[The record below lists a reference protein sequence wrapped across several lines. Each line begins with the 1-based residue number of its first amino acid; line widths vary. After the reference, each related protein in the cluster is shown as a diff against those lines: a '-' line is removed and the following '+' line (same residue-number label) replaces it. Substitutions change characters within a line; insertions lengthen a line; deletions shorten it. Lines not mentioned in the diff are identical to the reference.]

1 MASPKK
7 RYDIC
12 AGRPYGDDKKHW
24 INVGRL
30 TEWDDGGLSIEL
42 HTVPVG
48 AWFDG
53 RLSVFEQ
60 KDREQ
65 GGTSSSGGRGGA
77 PNRQRPARAVE
88 SSRDDAPLDDDIPF
102 VTNRSQF

>member
-1 MASPKK
+1 MSNPKK

-24 INVGRL
+24 LNVGRL

-42 HTVPVG
+42 HTVPTG
-48 AWFDG
+48 NWFDG

-60 KDREQ
+60 KEKDQQ
-65 GGTSSSGGRGGA
+65 GGGRA
-77 PNRQRPARAVE
+77 ARPQR
-88 SSRDDAPLDDDIPF
+88 SQRDDVDENPPF
-102 VTNRSQF
+102 

>member
-1 MASPKK
+1 MSSPKK

-42 HTVPVG
+42 HSVPTG
-48 AWFDG
+48 NWFDG

-60 KDREQ
+60 KPREGEPQ
-65 GGTSSSGGRGGA
+65 QTRQQQ
-77 PNRQRPARAVE
+77 QRPQRSSQPPTARQTFQE
-88 SSRDDAPLDDDIPF
+88 FEDDDIPL
-102 VTNRSQF
+102 

>member
-1 MASPKK
+1 MSSPKK

-24 INVGRL
+24 IQVGRL

-48 AWFDG
+48 SWFDG
-53 RLSVFEQ
+53 KLSVFEQ
-60 KDREQ
+60 KEREQ
-65 GGTSSSGGRGGA
+65 AQQRR
-77 PNRQRPARAVE
+77 PQRQAAQ
-88 SSRDDAPLDDDIPF
+88 DDFGDDLPPF
-102 VTNRSQF
+102 

>member
-24 INVGRL
+24 LNVGRL

-42 HTVPVG
+42 HTVPTG
-48 AWFDG
+48 NWFDG

-60 KDREQ
+60 KEKEQQ
-65 GGTSSSGGRGGA
+65 GGG
-77 PNRQRPARAVE
+77 NRSQRPQR
-88 SSRDDAPLDDDIPF
+88 SAPSEDSGFDIPF
-102 VTNRSQF
+102 

>member
-1 MASPKK
+1 MANPKK

-24 INVGRL
+24 MQVGRL

-42 HTVPVG
+42 HTVPTG
-48 AWFDG
+48 NWFDG

-60 KDREQ
+60 KPREGERQ
-65 GGTSSSGGRGGA
+65 QTGRQDSRPQRQA
-77 PNRQRPARAVE
+77 PQRRAPA
-88 SSRDDAPLDDDIPF
+88 DDFPDDEIPY
-102 VTNRSQF
+102 

>member
-24 INVGRL
+24 LNVGRL

-42 HTVPVG
+42 HTVPTG
-48 AWFDG
+48 NWFDG

-60 KDREQ
+60 KDKEQ
-65 GGTSSSGGRGGA
+65 SGGARQERPKRQA
-77 PNRQRPARAVE
+77 PDNEP
-88 SSRDDAPLDDDIPF
+88 SDIPF
-102 VTNRSQF
+102 

>member
-1 MASPKK
+1 MATPKK

-24 INVGRL
+24 LNVGRL

-42 HTVPVG
+42 HTVPTG
-48 AWFDG
+48 NWFDG

-60 KDREQ
+60 KDKEQQ
-65 GGTSSSGGRGGA
+65 GGGNKSRPQRQA
-77 PNRQRPARAVE
+77 PESE
-88 SSRDDAPLDDDIPF
+88 SSDIPF
-102 VTNRSQF
+102 

>member
-1 MASPKK
+1 MSSPKK

-24 INVGRL
+24 IQVGRL

-48 AWFDG
+48 SWFDG
-53 RLSVFEQ
+53 KLSVFEQ
-60 KDREQ
+60 KERE
-65 GGTSSSGGRGGA
+65 GGQPQRS
-77 PNRQRPARAVE
+77 QRPQRSAPA
-88 SSRDDAPLDDDIPF
+88 SGDFQDDGSIPF
-102 VTNRSQF
+102 

>member
-1 MASPKK
+1 MSSPKK

-24 INVGRL
+24 IQVGRL

-48 AWFDG
+48 GWFDG
-53 RLSVFEQ
+53 KLSVFEQ
-60 KDREQ
+60 KERE
-65 GGTSSSGGRGGA
+65 GGQQQRS
-77 PNRQRPARAVE
+77 QRPQRSAPPMNDFA
-88 SSRDDAPLDDDIPF
+88 DDGSIPF
-102 VTNRSQF
+102 

>member
-1 MASPKK
+1 MAQPKK

-24 INVGRL
+24 MQVGRL

-42 HTVPVG
+42 HTVPTG
-48 AWFDG
+48 NWFDG

-60 KDREQ
+60 KPKDEGQRQ
-65 GGTSSSGGRGGA
+65 D
-77 PNRQRPARAVE
+77 RQRPARQQGQSNEFV
-88 SSRDDAPLDDDIPF
+88 DDSIPF
-102 VTNRSQF
+102 

>member
-1 MASPKK
+1 MATPKK

-24 INVGRL
+24 LNVGRL

-42 HTVPVG
+42 HTVPTG
-48 AWFDG
+48 NWFDG

-60 KDREQ
+60 KEKEQQ
-65 GGTSSSGGRGGA
+65 GGGRQERPKRQA
-77 PNRQRPARAVE
+77 PESE
-88 SSRDDAPLDDDIPF
+88 SSDIPF
-102 VTNRSQF
+102 

>member
-1 MASPKK
+1 MSSPKK

-42 HTVPVG
+42 HSVPTG
-48 AWFDG
+48 NWFDG

-60 KDREQ
+60 KPREGEQ
-65 GGTSSSGGRGGA
+65 QTRQQ
-77 PNRQRPARAVE
+77 QRPQR
-88 SSRDDAPLDDDIPF
+88 SSQPPTRSKPYDPFEDDDIPL
-102 VTNRSQF
+102 

>member
-1 MASPKK
+1 MATPKK

-42 HTVPVG
+42 HTVPTG
-48 AWFDG
+48 NWFDG

-60 KDREQ
+60 KAKEGDKPERSRRSAPQ
-65 GGTSSSGGRGGA
+65 SSS
-77 PNRQRPARAVE
+77 
-88 SSRDDAPLDDDIPF
+88 DDIVDDSIPF
-102 VTNRSQF
+102 

>member
-1 MASPKK
+1 MSSPKK

-24 INVGRL
+24 IQVGRL

-48 AWFDG
+48 SWFDG
-53 RLSVFEQ
+53 KRSGFEQ
-60 KDREQ
+60 KERDQAQQQRSPRPQ
-65 GGTSSSGGRGGA
+65 RSA
-77 PNRQRPARAVE
+77 PAVD
-88 SSRDDAPLDDDIPF
+88 DDAPF
-102 VTNRSQF
+102 